1 MYPVTDSNTDTM
13 TDTDIVQTSMVLY
26 KGDFGIDVLLGTL
39 VG

>member
-1 MYPVTDSNTDTM
+1 MYTVTDSDTDTM
-13 TDTDIVQTSMVLY
+13 TDNDMVQTSMVLF